1 VRKRINRRV
10 DSRVEQEEGA
20 LVQETIRFLRRYKH
34 KLYWFLFIYPDDL
47 EARTLNQLSGLDG
60 GGLVGFTHLQMLEK
74 QCAVV
79 GTGVF
84 FLPKKELVLTQ
95 FCFGICDVY
104 MPLGDC

>member
-1 VRKRINRRV
+1 MRKRINRRV

-84 FLPKKELVLTQ
+84 FYLKRNL
-95 FCFGICDVY
+95 C
-104 MPLGDC
+104 